1 MGHEWIS
8 KFDIVREN
16 YFGDIFTEFK
26 KFKNFKI
33 VSGFNYLISIIHLP
47 TKKLKFEFKKKH

>member
-1 MGHEWIS
+1 MNEYQNLILFEKIILVIS
-8 KFDIVREN
+8 LLSL
-16 YFGDIFTEFK
+16 K

-33 VSGFNYLISIIHLP
+33 VSGFNYLISTIHLP